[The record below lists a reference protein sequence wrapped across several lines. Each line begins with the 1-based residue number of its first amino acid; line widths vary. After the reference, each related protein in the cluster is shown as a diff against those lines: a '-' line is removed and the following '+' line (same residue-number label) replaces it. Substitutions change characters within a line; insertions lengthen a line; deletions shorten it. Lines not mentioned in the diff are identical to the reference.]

1 MATAVMA
8 DSSAM
13 KSTDPLPEPF
23 ASLVMTIQQNSD
35 GTGAS
40 GENRAAVAELQARLA
55 LAQDRTATR
64 VTWATWAL
72 VMATVALIAATIAAA
87 IIANR

>member
-1 MATAVMA
+1 MAG
-8 DSSAM
+8 SSAM

-23 ASLVMTIQQNSD
+23 ASLVMTIRQNSD

-72 VMATVALIAATIAAA
+72 VIATVALIGATIAAA
-87 IIANR
+87 IIAHR

>member
-8 DSSAM
+8 GSSAM

>member
-1 MATAVMA
+1 MAG
-8 DSSAM
+8 SGAM
-13 KSTDPLPEPF
+13 KSTDPLPDPF
-23 ASLVMTIQQNSD
+23 DSLVKTIRQNSD

-64 VTWATWAL
+64 ITWATWAL
-72 VMATVALIAATIAAA
+72 VIATVALIGATIAAA
-87 IIANR
+87 IIAHR

>member
-1 MATAVMA
+1 
-8 DSSAM
+8 M
-13 KSTDPLPEPF
+13 KSTDPLPDPF
-23 ASLVMTIQQNSD
+23 DSLVETIRQNSD

-55 LAQDRTATR
+55 LAQDHTATR

-72 VMATVALIAATIAAA
+72 VIATVALIGATIAAA
-87 IIANR
+87 IIAHR